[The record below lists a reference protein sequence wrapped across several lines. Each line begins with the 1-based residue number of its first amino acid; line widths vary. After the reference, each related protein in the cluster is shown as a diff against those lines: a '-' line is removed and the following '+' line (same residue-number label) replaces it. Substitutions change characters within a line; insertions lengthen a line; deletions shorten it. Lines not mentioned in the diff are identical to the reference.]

1 MTPSG
6 VQAALSETVALLR
19 ASGIAEPA
27 RDARLLLAAA
37 LGIAPDRVT
46 LALREDMPGPA
57 LARLAGLLAERRRFR
72 PMAQILGHRLFWGRR
87 FRVTSDV
94 LDPRPET
101 ETLIEA
107 ALAGRP
113 PGRILD
119 LGTGSGAILVT
130 LLAEWPGATGSGT
143 DVSEAALEVAAANA
157 AAHGVSGRAEFRRA
171 DWLEGLAGRYDLVV
185 SNPPYIAQAELARL
199 APEVRDWEP
208 ALALSP
214 GPTGLESYR
223 RIAAGLG
230 AALVPGGRALFEI
243 GADQG
248 GSVAGILR
256 AAGFGAISIRRDLDG
271 RDRVIE
277 VLVR

>member
-1 MTPSG
+1 MS
-6 VQAALSETVALLR
+6 R
-19 ASGIAEPA
+19 I
-27 RDARLLLAAA
+27 
-37 LGIAPDRVT
+37 LGR
-46 LALREDMPGPA
+46 REFWSLDLEIGPA
-57 LARLAGLLAERRRFR
+57 
-72 PMAQILGHRLFWGRR
+72 
-87 FRVTSDV
+87 V
-94 LDPRPET
+94 LDPRPDSET
-101 ETLIEA
+101 VVA
-107 ALAGRP
+107 AVLDLVADRHSP
-113 PGRILD
+113 WRILD

-230 AALVPGGRALFEI
+230 AALAPGGRALFEI